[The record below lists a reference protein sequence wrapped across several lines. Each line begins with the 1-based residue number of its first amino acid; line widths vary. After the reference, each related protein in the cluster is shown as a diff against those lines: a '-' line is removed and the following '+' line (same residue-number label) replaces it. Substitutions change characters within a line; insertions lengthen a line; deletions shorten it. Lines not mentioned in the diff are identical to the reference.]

1 MKGDQPAN
9 RCQASGHTQCQT
21 MRLLMLPAV
30 LMALTGAAAATHAGG
45 QPQLQE
51 QRNSDGSWLRLTQ
64 REESATDL
72 RTIRIEL
79 RGSDQSP
86 FTPVLERQQS
96 LATFPH
102 GRGHLED
109 IDGDGLLE
117 VVETESCG
125 AGPNCT
131 KTIFKVNPRQKK
143 AWRFLHGGF
152 FSIRRIDNFVVTAGR
167 SSCCSWV
174 HQVYRI
180 PTSDREITAQ
190 DLAYAITESGP
201 IENNSTTARCRI
213 TRPEGER
220 WVNTDVPHQ
229 SLRQLCHF
237 YGDDV
242 MINPG

>member
-1 MKGDQPAN
+1 
-9 RCQASGHTQCQT
+9 
-21 MRLLMLPAV
+21 MRLLLMPAV
-30 LMALTGAAAATHAGG
+30 LMALTGAATAVDAGG
-45 QPQLQE
+45 RPLLQE

-64 REESATDL
+64 REDSATEQ
-72 RTIRIEL
+72 RTIKVEL
-79 RGSDQSP
+79 RDSDASP
-86 FTPVLERQQS
+86 YAPVLERHQP
-96 LATFPH
+96 LATFPQ
-102 GRGHLED
+102 GRGRLED

-117 VVETESCG
+117 VVETEYCG

-131 KTIFKVNPRQKK
+131 KTIFKVNPLQRK

-180 PTSDREITAQ
+180 PTSEREITAQ
-190 DLAYAITESGP
+190 DLAYDITVSGP
-201 IENNSTTARCRI
+201 IEKDSTTARCWI
-213 TRPEGER
+213 TRPEGEG
-220 WVNTDVPHQ
+220 WVNTDVSHQ

-242 MINPG
+242 VINPD

>member
-1 MKGDQPAN
+1 
-9 RCQASGHTQCQT
+9 
-21 MRLLMLPAV
+21 MRLLLMPAV
-30 LMALTGAAAATHAGG
+30 LMALTGAATAVDAGG
-45 QPQLQE
+45 RPLLQE

-64 REESATDL
+64 REDSATEQ
-72 RTIRIEL
+72 RTIKVEL
-79 RGSDQSP
+79 RDSDASP
-86 FTPVLERQQS
+86 YAPVLERHQP
-96 LATFPH
+96 LATFPQ
-102 GRGHLED
+102 GRGRLED

-117 VVETESCG
+117 VVETEYCG

-131 KTIFKVNPRQKK
+131 KTIFKVNPLQRK

-180 PTSDREITAQ
+180 PTSEREITAQ
-190 DLAYAITESGP
+190 DLAYDITVSGP
-201 IENNSTTARCRI
+201 IEKDSTTARCWI
-213 TRPEGER
+213 TRPEGEG

-242 MINPG
+242 VINPD

>member
-1 MKGDQPAN
+1 
-9 RCQASGHTQCQT
+9 
-21 MRLLMLPAV
+21 MRLLLMPAV
-30 LMALTGAAAATHAGG
+30 LMALTGAATAGHAGG
-45 QPQLQE
+45 RPLLQE

-64 REESATDL
+64 LENPATKQ
-72 RTIRIEL
+72 RTIKVEL
-79 RGSDQSP
+79 RDSDASP
-86 FTPVLERQQS
+86 YAPVLERHQS
-96 LATFPH
+96 LATFPQ
-102 GRGHLED
+102 GRGRLAD

-117 VVETESCG
+117 VVETEYCG

-131 KTIFKVNPRQKK
+131 KTIFKVNPLQRK

-180 PTSDREITAQ
+180 PTSEREITAQ
-190 DLAYAITESGP
+190 DLAYDITVSGP
-201 IENNSTTARCRI
+201 IEKDSTTARCRI
-213 TRPEGER
+213 TRPEGEG
-220 WVNTDVPHQ
+220 WVSTDGAHQ

-242 MINPG
+242 VINPD

>member
-1 MKGDQPAN
+1 
-9 RCQASGHTQCQT
+9 
-21 MRLLMLPAV
+21 MRLLLMPAV
-30 LMALTGAAAATHAGG
+30 LMALTSAATAGHAGG
-45 QPQLQE
+45 QPLLQE

-64 REESATDL
+64 LENPATER
-72 RTIRIEL
+72 RTIKVEL
-79 RGSDQSP
+79 RDSNTSP
-86 FTPVLERQQS
+86 YAPVLERHQS
-96 LATFPH
+96 LATFPQ
-102 GRGHLED
+102 GRGHLAD

-117 VVETESCG
+117 VVETEYCG

-131 KTIFKVNPRQKK
+131 KTIFKVNPLQRK

-180 PTSDREITAQ
+180 PISEREITAQ
-190 DLAYAITESGP
+190 DLAYDITVSGP
-201 IENNSTTARCRI
+201 IEKDSTTARCRI
-213 TRPEGER
+213 TRPEGEG
-220 WVNTDVPHQ
+220 WVSTDVPHQ

-242 MINPG
+242 VINPD